1 MDNPLLGL
9 IALCEIGFWVLLAA
23 GLIARYP
30 LRLRRTG
37 AALLVATPVVDLILL
52 VAAVLDIRRG
62 GEAGVAHGLGA
73 AYLGFSV
80 AFGHSVIRWA
90 DQWFAYRFADG
101 PRPVKPPK
109 RGPIRLR
116 HELREWGKCVV
127 ACGIGVAVLA
137 LLSFVVGSPERTTA
151 LWSGWD
157 AWIPKLGGVAAIW
170 FVAGP
175 LWTLFDREEEA
186 VMGTRGG

>member
-9 IALCEIGFWVLLAA
+9 IALCEIGFWVLLVA

-37 AALLVATPVVDLILL
+37 AALLMATPVVDLILL

-90 DQWFAYRFADG
+90 DRWFAYRFADG

-109 RGPIRLR
+109 RGPVRLR
-116 HELREWGKCVV
+116 HEWREWGKCVV

-157 AWIPKLGGVAAIW
+157 AWIPRLGAATAIW

-175 LWTLFDREEEA
+175 LWTSFDREEKT